1 MVQVDSRPRSPN
13 VSTNRQLL
21 WKKSCSF
28 YGFRGSNYFGSKPGT
43 KKSQRWIAPQCSLV
57 WFRFLSSLSP
67 VNMFQQTNEVSTAAN
82 VNFECRSANQA
93 PLWCECDLEYQH
105 QQKREK
111 RRQWAKLIWK
121 SILWCKIISHGHSV
135 YFPVCTV
142 WVIERGLR
150 GRERPHTHRSLQL
163 DNTITC
169 QNSREGEECTLS
181 WWTLNSTP
189 VCTGNASQCQKERTL
204 LPRKG
209 WRSLPRKRKGVKTRF
224 YLGPTKALES
234 AQLATNLPVSD
245 LGGGS
250 PRLLHKL
257 LKLSLISFYNF
268 NIFLPVWQQCPARVD
283 FRISRSEKKT
293 KCFTFREVR
302 NEIKIGFNFGFK
314 WKMKI
319 PFFREVKSKS
329 D

>member
-1 MVQVDSRPRSPN
+1 MQLKSLLQDPISPPPWCSWIRSPN

-150 GRERPHTHRSLQL
+150 GRERPHTQKSPTWQYNHLPKLQRGRRVHFKLVNIELDSRLHRKCLSMSKGTDVAASERLE
-163 DNTITC
+163 IT
-169 QNSREGEECTLS
+169 S
-181 WWTLNSTP
+181 
-189 VCTGNASQCQKERTL
+189 
-204 LPRKG
+204 
-209 WRSLPRKRKGVKTRF
+209 
-224 YLGPTKALES
+224 
-234 AQLATNLPVSD
+234 
-245 LGGGS
+245 
-250 PRLLHKL
+250 
-257 LKLSLISFYNF
+257 
-268 NIFLPVWQQCPARVD
+268 
-283 FRISRSEKKT
+283 KKT
-293 KCFTFREVR
+293 KRCQNTFLLGADQSIGKWPVGNKSPCFRLRRGVSEIVAQAAQTFPNFILQFQHFLACLTTVPCES
-302 NEIKIGFNFGFK
+302 GF
-314 WKMKI
+314 
-319 PFFREVKSKS
+319 
-329 D
+329 